1 MGFAEGALLL
11 IEKRWGG
18 RTNDLKKGFTA
29 AVKDAGLGLHDHDR
43 GGDKGFHY
51 YGRGFWSTPEG
62 AAMRAH
68 FEDIRDH
75 ETVEKFF
82 LSSMEM
88 AVQTGRDPESGKT
101 PLCLV
106 TELPLFDLTAEY
118 DHEPG
123 IPALFNRF
131 KDVLPELTLAARK
144 GEDLSDRVAPYGLR
158 VLDLETAVRLQL
170 RTIELGL
177 EAIAPPVGG

>member
-1 MGFAEGALLL
+1 
-11 IEKRWGG
+11 
-18 RTNDLKKGFTA
+18 
-29 AVKDAGLGLHDHDR
+29 
-43 GGDKGFHY
+43 
-51 YGRGFWSTPEG
+51 
-62 AAMRAH
+62 MRAY
-68 FEDIRDH
+68 FEDMGDH
-75 ETVEKFF
+75 ETAEKFF

-118 DHEPG
+118 DQEPG
-123 IPALFNRF
+123 IPAFSNRF
-131 KDVLPELTLAARK
+131 KDELPELTLAARK
-144 GEDLSDRVAPYGLR
+144 GEGLSDRVAPYGLR